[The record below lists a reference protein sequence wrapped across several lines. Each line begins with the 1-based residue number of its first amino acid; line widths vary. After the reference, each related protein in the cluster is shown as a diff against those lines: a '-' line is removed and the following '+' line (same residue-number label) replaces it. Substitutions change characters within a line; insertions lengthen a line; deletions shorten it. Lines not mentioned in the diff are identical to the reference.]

1 MYHLRCIHSFVLSL
15 LGIAAR
21 AWRAPSRS
29 IRRTAQASLTEEQK
43 KLLCPLPSLPFLHS
57 ICASVLSFPSP
68 SFLFPLFRFR
78 PATAPPR
85 DQPTPPPFTP
95 DQPRVRPPPSDPPP
109 LPPTSSYLLLEAST
123 PPGPPPEPNVSHFF
137 PCTLRCEEE
146 SRARAAAPP
155 QLCTC
160 CCFPRRR
167 LWHVSRMCGWTSGG
181 TLE

>member
-1 MYHLRCIHSFVLSL
+1 MAASHELNEAVKLLPCFSSNMYHLRCIHSFVLSL

-43 KLLCPLPSLPFLHS
+43 KLLCPLPSLPFLHL

-78 PATAPPR
+78 PATAPRR

-109 LPPTSSYLLLEAST
+109 PSSHLLLPPPRGLYTTRTSTRAKREPLFPLYAS
-123 PPGPPPEPNVSHFF
+123 V
-137 PCTLRCEEE
+137 
-146 SRARAAAPP
+146 
-155 QLCTC
+155 
-160 CCFPRRR
+160 
-167 LWHVSRMCGWTSGG
+167 
-181 TLE
+181 